1 MARLVGTVSRGIRLP
16 IIKENDDLR
25 EAVVNAVLEASKDDD
40 WGFKVR
46 DKDIICITESVVAR
60 AQSNYVST

>member
-25 EAVVNAVLEASKDDD
+25 EGVVNAVLEASKDDD
-40 WGFKVR
+40 
-46 DKDIICITESVVAR
+46 
-60 AQSNYVST
+60 